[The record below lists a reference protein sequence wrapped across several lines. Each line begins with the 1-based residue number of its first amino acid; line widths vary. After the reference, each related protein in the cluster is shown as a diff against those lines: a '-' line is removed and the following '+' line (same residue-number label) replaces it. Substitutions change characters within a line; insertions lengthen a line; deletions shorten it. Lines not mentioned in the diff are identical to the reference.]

1 MAKSSLLD
9 VDGDGKIDE
18 NDLKAGLDKIIMFL
32 GDGVPGAASFGFF
45 FLMGAK
51 LIPFL

>member
-1 MAKSSLLD
+1 MLD
-9 VDGDGKIDE
+9 VDGDGVVDE
-18 NDLKAGLDKIIMFL
+18 KDLKAGLDKVIMLL

-45 FLMGAK
+45 FLMGAG